1 MQHWQ
6 VYVVTQSLWALSNI
20 MRSTMYVATMYY
32 VAMAAHSDLKL
43 RIPFW
48 NWIGKLK
55 NYFYSIWSVDVENMC
70 DTLLT
75 NGN

>member
-32 VAMAAHSDLKL
+32 VAMAAHCDLTL
-43 RIPFW
+43 RIPFG
-48 NWIGKLK
+48 NWIGRPRTI
-55 NYFYSIWSVDVENMC
+55 FYSIWSVDVETMC
-70 DTLLT
+70 DILLA
-75 NGN
+75 NGH